1 LLTSALVGYLPD
13 TARTTAIV
21 AFSLVDAVIRSAGA
35 QHLTPGSP
43 AHVRGELK
51 PGRAADATLYL
62 SRRQAW

>member
-1 LLTSALVGYLPD
+1 
-13 TARTTAIV
+13 V

-35 QHLTPGSP
+35 QHLAPGSSP
-43 AHVRGELK
+43 AQVRGELK